1 MTSVEP
7 LDFAR
12 LFVAVPLGGS
22 AHGRV
27 SALVARVAALVSGPG
42 WKARVTADDDLHI
55 TLSFLGE
62 VPRARIPALEAALS
76 DAFAQPLDAWTEL
89 RASYG
94 PIEVLPDVAS
104 AEVDTDNVASTAL
117 ESVAPRHA
125 RLRVADGAPLLT
137 ALAARTERACLLAG
151 VSLPDGPER
160 AFRPH
165 ITLTRVDRAPADAR
179 AALLALEPG
188 VLCADTLERITL
200 FESLPRASRDALHGQ
215 GRSAPHYAVVATFP
229 LRAQAVAAHG
239 AAH

>member
-1 MTSVEP
+1 MTSVES

-12 LFVAVPLGGS
+12 LFVAVPLGDS
-22 AHGRV
+22 AHACV
-27 SALVARVAALVSGPG
+27 SALVVRVAALVAGPG

-76 DAFAQPLDAWTEL
+76 DAFALPLEAWTEL
-89 RASYG
+89 HASYG
-94 PIEVLPDVAS
+94 PIEVLPEVAS
-104 AEVDTDNVASTAL
+104 SDVEI
-117 ESVAPRHA
+117 APRHA
-125 RLRVADGAPLLT
+125 WLRVADGAPLLT
-137 ALAARTERACLLAG
+137 ALAERTERACRGAG
-151 VSLPDGPER
+151 VPLPDGPDH

-179 AALLALEPG
+179 ATLLALEPG
-188 VLCADTLERITL
+188 VLCADRLERVTL

-215 GRSAPHYAVVATFP
+215 GRSAPHYAAIATFP
-229 LRAQAVAAHG
+229 LRAQAVAAPG

>member
-1 MTSVEP
+1 MTSVESAD
-7 LDFAR
+7 LAR
-12 LFVAVPLGGS
+12 LFVAVPLGEE
-22 AHGRV
+22 AHARV
-27 SALVARVAALVSGPG
+27 SALVARVAALISGLG

-76 DAFAQPLDAWTEL
+76 DAFAEPVEAWTEL

-94 PIEVLPDVAS
+94 PIEVLPEVASTDVAS
-104 AEVDTDNVASTAL
+104 ADA
-117 ESVAPRHA
+117 SVAPRHA
-125 RLRVADGAPLLT
+125 WLRVSDGAPLLT
-137 ALAARTERACLLAG
+137 ALAARTERACRGAG
-151 VSLPDGPER
+151 VSLPDEPDH

-188 VLCADTLERITL
+188 VLCADRLERVTL
-200 FESLPRASRDALHGQ
+200 FESLPRATRDALHGQ

-229 LRAQAVAAHG
+229 LRAQAVAAPG